1 MTHMLF
7 LFLSGQTVE
16 EVQKIL
22 QESVDC
28 YILFYLFFHLSH
40 ILELKRKSAKCPSF
54 GCRQFRPWSYQCL
67 NVPVT

>member
-28 YILFYLFFHLSH
+28 YILFYLFFHLLH

-54 GCRQFRPWSYQCL
+54 DC
-67 NVPVT
+67 